1 MLYPLDVESRLA
13 SHIRKLS
20 RELGLRLLQPAEL
33 LPEARKRLI
42 ILGGGTPDDYA
53 IALVAHACDGEET
66 VAITTPMVPGRPSEP
81 RPTRLEAIRSL
92 KELLSSQSR
101 LSKAVLVIDRD
112 RDPLSDITGETVRVL
127 TKYGIRPLE
136 QPREFVGGWVKAI
149 SCQHGAKTRFDFLL
163 LVQGMGL
170 NQVYASDTVEVH
182 LLEAGRQALG
192 DDLIRQALKGAKDP
206 SDRQGRADPKLAWG
220 KLDKDEHWE
229 VFRWLDQHPDEIRRF
244 FRQHYEA
251 LRLLREG

>member
-20 RELGLRLLQPAEL
+20 RELGLRLLQPVGL
-33 LPEARKRLI
+33 LPEARKRLV
-42 ILGGGTPDDYA
+42 ILGEGTPDDYV

-66 VAITTPMVPGRPSEP
+66 VAITTPVVPG

-92 KELLSSQSR
+92 KELLSSQPR

-112 RDPLSDITGETVRVL
+112 RDPLPDITGEAVRVL
-127 TKYGIRPLE
+127 TKYGIKPLE
-136 QPREFVGGWVKAI
+136 QPRELVGGWVKAI
-149 SCQHGAKTRFDFLL
+149 SCQHGARTRFDFLL

-170 NQVYASDTVEVH
+170 DQVYANDTVEVH

-220 KLDKDEHWE
+220 RLDKDEHWE